1 MLYSTPNPHGGDL
14 YSRKICLDFSA
25 NINPYGTPE
34 AVKQAVASILNVCG
48 FVLCFSVMVGLLDAK
63 GLFSLACGF
72 LSSHLGWELH
82 FSRALLTGV
91 LELGSAAGA
100 MAGLDLTPHNLAL
113 AAGVLGWGGLSVH
126 FQTLAVLAGSKIKGA
141 LHLTGRLISA
151 SIAAVTAYIIGVIL
165 F

>member
-1 MLYSTPNPHGGDL
+1 
-14 YSRKICLDFSA
+14 
-25 NINPYGTPE
+25 
-34 AVKQAVASILNVCG
+34 
-48 FVLCFSVMVGLLDAK
+48 
-63 GLFSLACGF
+63 
-72 LSSHLGWELH
+72 
-82 FSRALLTGV
+82 
-91 LELGSAAGA
+91 

-151 SIAAVTAYIIGVIL
+151 SVAAVTAYMIGVVL